1 MLKPIFTLLAAVCAA
16 ATVSAQVAMD
26 LTFNRSIYMQY
37 EPIYACVTLRN
48 DSGRPLLFGKR
59 SELQGYVLFEVTDQ
73 RGRVVPKRPG
83 AELSVTGLVLEPGQ
97 IKRMIVPLNRY
108 YQLDPVGVYRVHAYV
123 SHSQL
128 PAEYKSPELKFYV
141 EPGVTVW
148 KKAVGL
154 PELNEKDP
162 TGVAKERVYNI
173 RSIVEN
179 STKAYYLVIEDD
191 KLIYA
196 VIRVGKA
203 IGYEKFSAEVDML
216 SRIHLLMPIAPTV
229 FHYLAFSPDGKKFAD
244 EYRKTVG
251 TIPMLLRNPDTGLIT
266 LIGGETARAGVDF
279 ADPNAGLVHVDE
291 MDGTG
296 KMESDD
302 KTKPGQPPASK
313 GLVDLGKSL

>member
-1 MLKPIFTLLAAVCAA
+1 MSKPILTLFAAICAAVS
-16 ATVSAQVAMD
+16 VSAQVAMD
-26 LTFNRSIYMQY
+26 LTLNRSIYMQY
-37 EPIYACVTLRN
+37 EPLYACVTLRN
-48 DSGRPLLFGKR
+48 DSGRPLLFGNR
-59 SELQGYVLFEVTDQ
+59 AELQGYLLFEVTDQ

-83 AELSVTGLVLEPGQ
+83 AELSVAGLVLEPGQ
-97 IKRMIVPLNRY
+97 IRRMIVPINRY

-128 PAEYKSPELKFYV
+128 PAEYKSPELKFQI

-148 KKAVGL
+148 KKEVGL
-154 PELNEKDP
+154 PDLHEKDP
-162 TGVAKERVYNI
+162 AGVAKERVYNI

-216 SRIHLLMPIAPTV
+216 SRIHLLMPIAPTI

-251 TIPMLLRNPDTGLIT
+251 TIPMLMRNPDTGLVT
-266 LIGGETARAGVDF
+266 LIGGEAARAGVDF
-279 ADPNAGLVHVDE
+279 ADPNAGLVRVDE
-291 MDGTG
+291 LDGTEKAEPG
-296 KMESDD
+296 D
-302 KTKPGQPPASK
+302 KSKSPQPPANK
-313 GLVDLGKSL
+313 GLVDLGRNL